1 MSDIKAV
8 LNSRSNND
16 YSLVKLVS
24 EYIVLMETEPNN
36 AVKKKSPQKTFIE
49 QALIKKFKNIKKKS
63 SSDSD
68 NWSS

>member
-36 AVKKKSPQKTFIE
+36 AVKKILTDKKVKTAYLNYLEKQSIE
-49 QALIKKFKNIKKKS
+49 TQSFLYKIYIF
-63 SSDSD
+63 
-68 NWSS
+68 